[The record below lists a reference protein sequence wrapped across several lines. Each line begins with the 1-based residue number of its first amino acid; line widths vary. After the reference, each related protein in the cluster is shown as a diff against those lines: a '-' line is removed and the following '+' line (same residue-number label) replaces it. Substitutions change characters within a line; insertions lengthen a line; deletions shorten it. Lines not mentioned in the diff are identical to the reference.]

1 MNAIQYQRLLD
12 KKLESLAGTT
22 PHLLLH
28 SCCAPCSS
36 YVLEYLSEYFEITL
50 FYFNPNISPRSEYE
64 CRVEEQKRLIAEQPH
79 KHPVH
84 FIEGSYHPEEF
95 FEAVKGMEHLREGG
109 ARCRICFEMRL
120 KEAAKVA
127 AQIGADYFTTTLTVG
142 SKKDAKVLNDLGQK
156 LEKETGIPYLLSDFK
171 KRNGYNRSIELSEL
185 YGLYRQNYCGCIFSK
200 RDSEIRAS
208 ESSK

>member
-12 KKLESLAGTT
+12 RKLESLNVTT

-36 YVLEYLSEYFEITL
+36 YVLEYLSKYFKITV
-50 FYFNPNISPRSEYE
+50 FYFNPNISPLSEYQ
-64 CRVEEQKRLIAEQPH
+64 CRVQEQKRLIEEMPH
-79 KHPVH
+79 ENPVH

-95 FEAVKGMEHLREGG
+95 FAAVKGMEHLREGG

-120 KEAAKVA
+120 KEAARIAKE
-127 AQIGADYFTTTLTVG
+127 IGADYFTTTLTVG
-142 SKKDAKVLNDLGQK
+142 SKKDAAVLNGLGQQM
-156 LEKETGIPYLLSDFK
+156 EKETGIPYLLSDFK
-171 KRNGYNRSIELSEL
+171 KRNGYNRSIELSEI

-200 RDSEIRAS
+200 RDSEIR
-208 ESSK
+208 SSGSSQ